1 MWGRLG
7 VSMEHHFRGEGAG
20 VFIHQL
26 LPVLGQGLPA
36 QRALPGRHQ
45 TSHGSW
51 EQLLGW
57 IHQGASR
64 RQAVAP
70 QLCDFGAVT
79 DSGPQLCKWR

>member
-1 MWGRLG
+1 
-7 VSMEHHFRGEGAG
+7 MEYHFRGQEAG
-20 VFIHQL
+20 VFIQQL
-26 LPVLGQGLPA
+26 LPVLGQGLPDHGE
-36 QRALPGRHQ
+36 ALPGRHQ

-57 IHQGASR
+57 IHQGSSR

-70 QLCDFGAVT
+70 QLSDFGAVT